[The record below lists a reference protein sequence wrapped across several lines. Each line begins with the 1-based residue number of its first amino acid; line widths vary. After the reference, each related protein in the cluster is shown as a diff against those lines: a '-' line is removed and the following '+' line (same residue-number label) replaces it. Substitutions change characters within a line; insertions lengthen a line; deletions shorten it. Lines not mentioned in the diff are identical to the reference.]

1 MTTLRILFAIHGPRN
16 ARTAVY
22 LTTARRAEFLIRQ
35 GHAVDIIT
43 PSDLPLGGW
52 SRLQP
57 VVLPPAFAMRDLSG
71 YDIVVLHS
79 HLAWAHA
86 LWHGGG
92 KRPATVVVFHGLE
105 PLYYDAIAAELART
119 GERLSPQFELL
130 HRRIVP
136 RLLKVACR
144 RADRV
149 FCLNSAERTYLL
161 ANRWAEPERVA
172 VLPNGVERAVFVE
185 DREYRPQARRLVFMG
200 QWLRA
205 KGTRYLTEA
214 FAAIAVRHP
223 DAELTCLGTGAD
235 TPTVLAD
242 FGEAVRPR
250 VRVLPSLDRE
260 GVAHELARADLFLFP
275 SLSEGFSGALLEAM
289 AAALPIVTT
298 PVGAAPDLLQD
309 GHNAMVVSTADAPA
323 LAAAACAIV
332 DDPDR
337 RRCMGMAAQ
346 AVASRFEWDLVN
358 QPFADELLRAARC
371 A

>member
-1 MTTLRILFAIHGPRN
+1 MTLRILFAIHGPRD

-52 SRLQP
+52 SRLQS
-57 VVLPPAFAMRDLSG
+57 VVLPPVFAARDLSG

-86 LWHGGG
+86 LWRGRGQ
-92 KRPATVVVFHGLE
+92 RPATVVAFHGLE

-136 RLLKVACR
+136 RLLKAACR

-149 FCLNSAERTYLL
+149 FCLNSTERSYLV
-161 ANRWAEPERVA
+161 ANRWAELRCVA
-172 VLPNGVERAVFVE
+172 VLPNGVERSMFVT
-185 DREYRPQARRLVFMG
+185 DRDYRRPARRLVFMG

-214 FAAIAVRHP
+214 FAAIATRYP
-223 DAELTCLGTGAD
+223 EAELTCLGTGAD
-235 TPTVLAD
+235 TTTVLAD

-250 VRVLPSLDRE
+250 VRVLSSLSRE
-260 GVAHELARADLFLFP
+260 DVAQELARADLFLFP
-275 SLSEGFSGALLEAM
+275 SLSEGFSGALIEAM
-289 AAALPIVTT
+289 ASALPIVTT
-298 PVGAAPDLLQD
+298 PVGGAPELLQD
-309 GHNAMVVSTADAPA
+309 GHSAMGVATADAGA
-323 LAAAACAIV
+323 LAAAACGIL

-337 RRCMGMAAQ
+337 RQRMGMAAQ
-346 AVASRFEWDLVN
+346 AVASQYEWDLVN
-358 QPFADELLRAARC
+358 QPFADELHRAARF

>member
-1 MTTLRILFAIHGPRN
+1 MTLRILFAIHGPRD

-35 GHAVDIIT
+35 GHAVDILT
-43 PSDLPLGGW
+43 PSDLPFGGW

-57 VVLPPAFAMRDLSG
+57 VVLPPAFAIRDLSG

-86 LWHGGG
+86 LWRGRGQ
-92 KRPATVVVFHGLE
+92 RPATVVAFHGLE
-105 PLYYDAIAAELART
+105 PLYYDALAAELART
-119 GERLSPQFELL
+119 GERLSPRFELL

-136 RLLKVACR
+136 RLLKAGCR

-149 FCLNSAERTYLL
+149 FCLNSAERSYLVD
-161 ANRWAEPERVA
+161 NRWAEPRRVA
-172 VLPNGVERAVFVE
+172 VLPNGVERSVFVRN
-185 DREYRPQARRLVFMG
+185 REYPRQARRLVFMG

-214 FAAIAVRHP
+214 FAAIAAGHP
-223 DAELTCLGTGAD
+223 EVELTCLGTGAD
-235 TPTVLAD
+235 TATVLAD
-242 FGEAVRPR
+242 FSEAARPR
-250 VRVLPSLDRE
+250 VRVLSSLGRE
-260 GVAHELARADLFLFP
+260 DVAHELARADLFLFP
-275 SLSEGFSGALLEAM
+275 SLSEGFSGALIEAM
-289 AAALPIVTT
+289 ASALPIVTT

-309 GHNAMVVSTADAPA
+309 GQNAMVVSTADAQA
-323 LAAAACAIV
+323 LAAAAFAIL
-332 DDPDR
+332 DDPER
-337 RRCMGMAAQ
+337 RQRLGMAAQ

-358 QPFADELLRAARC
+358 QPFADELLRTARF